1 MRFKSQERT
10 DRRPPQRASSAR
22 SSRMRGR
29 SLRWVMVEV
38 CGSCQTST
46 AVQGTLFQ
54 QVERTLKCL
63 YNADVYMGQSVDS
76 ASKPY
81 CLQCS
86 LFFSKSL
93 SSFLTYVVLVW
104 SLLKVSS
111 EGKKIQLPGY
121 TPLEGTLCFVFVPRI
136 CPDLKVLSL
145 CQSHT
150 KL

>member
-1 MRFKSQERT
+1 
-10 DRRPPQRASSAR
+10 
-22 SSRMRGR
+22 MRGR

-63 YNADVYMGQSVDS
+63 YNAGVYMGQSVDS
-76 ASKPY
+76 ASKSQ
-81 CLQCS
+81 CLQCF
-86 LFFSKSL
+86 LFFSRSL
-93 SSFLTYVVLVW
+93 SSFFTNVVRVW

-111 EGKKIQLPGY
+111 KGKEIQLPGY
-121 TPLEGTLCFVFVPRI
+121 TPLEGTLRLMFVPRV
-136 CPDLKVLSL
+136 CPDFKVLSL

>member
-1 MRFKSQERT
+1 
-10 DRRPPQRASSAR
+10 
-22 SSRMRGR
+22 MRGR

-63 YNADVYMGQSVDS
+63 HNADVYMGQSVDS
-76 ASKPY
+76 ASKSQ
-81 CLQCS
+81 CLQCF
-86 LFFSKSL
+86 LFFSRSL
-93 SSFLTYVVLVW
+93 SSFFTNVVRVW

-111 EGKKIQLPGY
+111 KGKEIQLPGY

-145 CQSHT
+145 CQSNI

>member
-46 AVQGTLFQ
+46 AVHGTLFQ
-54 QVERTLKCL
+54 QIERTLKCL